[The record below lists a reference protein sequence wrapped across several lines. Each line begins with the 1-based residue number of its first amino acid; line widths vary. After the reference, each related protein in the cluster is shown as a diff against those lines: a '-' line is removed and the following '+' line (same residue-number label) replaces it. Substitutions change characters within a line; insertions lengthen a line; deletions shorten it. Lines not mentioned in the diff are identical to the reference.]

1 MFGAVSGRA
10 ALLCGVRFA
19 PRFDPD
25 NSKQGVEES
34 GLHQGLTQT
43 TANKE
48 LRIEPKLEI
57 YAPQNFFNH
66 KVFSSTLAVYAL

>member
-1 MFGAVSGRA
+1 MFGAVSERA

-34 GLHQGLTQT
+34 
-43 TANKE
+43 N
-48 LRIEPKLEI
+48 PNLEI
-57 YAPQNFFNH
+57 SAPKNFFNH
-66 KVFSSTLAVYAL
+66 KVFSSTLAF

>member
-1 MFGAVSGRA
+1 MFGAVSERA

-34 GLHQGLTQT
+34 
-43 TANKE
+43 N
-48 LRIEPKLEI
+48 PNLEI
-57 YAPQNFFNH
+57 YAPKNFLNH
-66 KVFSSTLAVYAL
+66 KVFSSTLAF